1 MNNLPTINVNE
12 FTNIMQTAPDALQR
26 NELSVSKCNEA
37 GRTLI
42 DTIESIGEINSDD
55 LDTEVASYINK
66 VKTTLKNMNER
77 RKPITQ
83 LLQSV
88 SKTFTSLESAIDLK
102 TTDSIPAKL
111 QAFRDRYAAK
121 KIEEQKQREKE
132 ARKAQA
138 LENEKASYRADLIVL
153 LENVY
158 TAFVNKSI
166 AYLQGLYDR
175 TTLENYNDLF
185 TSLKNE
191 KAEFSWTGY
200 AAGVKD
206 NIVTYYMNAETRT
219 AIKNE
224 VAALKKVEFSERYS
238 YEIEELKQSLIDRM
252 PSKRKALEEEAE
264 LAKRNAELA
273 AKVETERKQREQAE
287 AAKIEAERKRQGE
300 AAKVNAESEKQ
311 KAAAQAAFNFMNE
324 AAPDIQIK
332 AKVKK
337 AIRVLNPKGFIE
349 IYQMWIMREGLNLS
363 MDDLEKIHKK
373 MISFCEKEAN
383 KDGGE
388 LIKSA
393 FIEYVD
399 DVKAK

>member
-55 LDTEVASYINK
+55 LDTEVSNYINK

-153 LENVY
+153 LENAY

-200 AAGVKD
+200 VAGVKD

-238 YEIEELKQSLIDRM
+238 YEIEKLKQSLIDRM

-300 AAKVNAESEKQ
+300 AAKVKAESEKQ
-311 KAAAQAAFNFMNE
+311 TAAAQAAFNFMNE